1 MTARIDSPL
10 VATSTLAQARTRS
23 GRGRAA
29 SRDSLDSLSL
39 AVVVPAYN
47 VAREIAGVLNSLPSF
62 VRHVIVVD
70 DGSRDGTAQTVAR
83 VAEQQPRIVLL
94 RHQENRGVGG
104 AMVTGFEYALT
115 LGAQIV
121 AKVDGDGQMSSD
133 DLPALL
139 APLIRGDA
147 DYSKGNRFGDFQTLA
162 KMPYLR
168 RAGNMALSFL
178 AKAATGYWNCFDP
191 TNGFIAIR
199 GEVLAQLPL
208 DKIDRGYF
216 FEHSMLSELYMMR
229 AVVQDIFMPARY
241 ADETSHL
248 SIARVLRRFP
258 RLLLRSFMRRLVLKN
273 FIYDFSMESIYLL
286 TGLPMLITGVLY
298 GGYHWY
304 MSVTTGIPARTGT
317 VVIPA
322 MLIVVAFQMLLAAIE
337 LDLRAVP
344 HRPLCRASLLDLDTE
359 SVDRSCTT

>member
-10 VATSTLAQARTRS
+10 VATSTPAQGRRGLRGTAAARDGLT
-23 GRGRAA
+23 
-29 SRDSLDSLSL
+29 SL
-39 AVVVPAYN
+39 AVAVVIPAYN

-70 DGSRDGTAQTVAR
+70 DGSRDDTAQTVER
-83 VAEQQPRIVLL
+83 IAERQPRIVLL
-94 RHQENRGVGG
+94 RHPENRGVGG
-104 AMVTGFEYALT
+104 AMVTGFEHALT

-121 AKVDGDGQMSSD
+121 AKIDGDGQMSSD

-147 DYSKGNRFGDFQTLA
+147 DYAKGNRFGDFQTLV

-199 GEVLAQLPL
+199 GEVLAQLRL
-208 DKIDRGYF
+208 NKIDRGYF
-216 FEHSMLSELYMMR
+216 FEHSMLSELYLIR
-229 AVVQDIFMPARY
+229 AVVRDIFMPARY

-248 SIARVLRRFP
+248 SISRVLGRFP
-258 RLLLRSFMRRLVLKN
+258 RLLLRSLLRRLVLKN

-286 TGLPMLITGVLY
+286 AGLPMLITGVLY

-304 MSVTTGIPARTGT
+304 MSTTTGIPARTGT

-344 HRPLCRASLLDLDTE
+344 LRPICRSPLLDAE
-359 SVDRSCTT
+359 SVDNNFAR

>member
-1 MTARIDSPL
+1 MTTTSDSSLGAAPPLTPPRRRATHRPLAARVSP
-10 VATSTLAQARTRS
+10 
-23 GRGRAA
+23 
-29 SRDSLDSLSL
+29 DSLSV
-39 AVVVPAYN
+39 AVVIPAYN
-47 VAREIAGVLNSLPSF
+47 VAREIAGVLHALPSF

-70 DGSRDGTAQTVAR
+70 DGSQDGTSQAVAR
-83 VAEQQPRIVLL
+83 VAAQQPRITLL
-94 RHQENRGVGG
+94 RHAENQGVGG
-104 AMVTGFEYALT
+104 AMATGFRCALR
-115 LGAQIV
+115 LGAQVV
-121 AKVDGDGQMSSD
+121 AKIDGDGQMSPD

-139 APLIRGDA
+139 APLMRGEA
-147 DYSKGNRFGDFQTLA
+147 DYAKGNRFGDFQTLV

-168 RAGNMALSFL
+168 RAGNMALSFF

-191 TNGFIAIR
+191 TNGFVAIR

-216 FEHSMLSELYMMR
+216 FEHSMLSELYLIR

-241 ADETSHL
+241 GSETSHL
-248 SIARVLRRFP
+248 SISRVLHQFP
-258 RLLLRSFMRRLVLKN
+258 RRLLRCLVRRLVLKN
-273 FIYDFSMESIYLL
+273 LIYDFSMESVYLL
-286 TGLPMLITGVLY
+286 AGLPMLIGAVVY

-304 MSVTTGIPARTGT
+304 LSATTGIAAHTGT

-344 HRPLCRASLLDLDTE
+344 DRPICRAVPTDSDPLD
-359 SVDRSCTT
+359 SPGAG